1 MIAVYFHQKGMTL
14 DKFNES
20 HRRLSVEG
28 ATADAPPGRIHHSCF
43 GDDGSLMVF
52 QVWDSL
58 DSFQKFGETLMPI
71 LAELGID
78 PGVPDVMALHR
89 LEQTTASQTN

>member
-1 MIAVYFHQKGMTL
+1 MTL

-28 ATADAPPGRIHHSCF
+28 ATADAPGRIHHSCF
-43 GDDGSLMVF
+43 GDNGSLMVF

-78 PGVPDVMALHR
+78 HGVPDVMVLHR